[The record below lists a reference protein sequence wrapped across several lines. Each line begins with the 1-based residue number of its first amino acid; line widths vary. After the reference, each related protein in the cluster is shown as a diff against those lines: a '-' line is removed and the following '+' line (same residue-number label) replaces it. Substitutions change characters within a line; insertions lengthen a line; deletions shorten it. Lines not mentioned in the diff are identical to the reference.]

1 MRTQIPGAARTA
13 GEGNLLWEG
22 FHHDMVQF
30 VLPGTTPGENQ
41 QNVISKVDFG
51 LQLIQSIS
59 FKMFLRVFE
68 RSQLNRCV
76 PAAEFDFLGAYIYFG
91 NRWANRSWSGGLLK
105 TKQERSH

>member
-1 MRTQIPGAARTA
+1 MRTQIPGAAWTA
-13 GEGNLLWEG
+13 GEDNLLWEG
-22 FHHDMVQF
+22 FHHDIVQF
-30 VLPGTTPGENQ
+30 VLAGTTPGENQ

-76 PAAEFDFLGAYIYFG
+76 PAAEFDF
-91 NRWANRSWSGGLLK
+91 
-105 TKQERSH
+105 